1 MAARAPSPLQLPTSS
16 ANFTLTSI
24 SSLASLWKSKSA
36 AATGFRSLCRA
47 WNGPSEQLLQVRNSS
62 RREQFDDRSRSLR
75 KQKGVH
81 PMKYK
86 MLGILFLLFAAWTA
100 PVTAGTRFIVRN
112 PSGLTSLQQLCAT
125 LGCSVSGSLD
135 GGVGKLFLVTA
146 PAFVDPNAFIQI
158 LRAQPGITN
167 AELDTLLKVLQARA
181 TAPPSGLSDATPVN
195 YFGVSVMHGY
205 VAQPASTIIRLPD
218 TQSAFGVSGAGI
230 VAVIDTG
237 VDPTHPV
244 LQGVLVPGND
254 FTRNSSGPGS
264 ELPDVNQSSIGP
276 NPSPLI
282 VNQSSVAVL
291 DQLSGT
297 NFSQP
302 QYAAFGH
309 GTMVA
314 GIVHLVAP
322 TAQIMPLKAFRADG
336 SGYLSDVLSAI
347 YFATQNG
354 ANVINMSFSVATYS
368 QEMARATK
376 FASHHQVICVA
387 SAGNDGK
394 EETVYPAGLA
404 SVMGVGSTAND
415 DTRSTFSNYGE
426 DLVWVAAPGE
436 GMITTYPFGTYAAG
450 WGTSFS
456 TPMVSG
462 AAALL
467 LSISA
472 NCNESCA
479 EKSVANAVPLSS
491 DLGNGRLDLYQA
503 VSYARRSLSS
513 P

>member
-1 MAARAPSPLQLPTSS
+1 
-16 ANFTLTSI
+16 
-24 SSLASLWKSKSA
+24 
-36 AATGFRSLCRA
+36 
-47 WNGPSEQLLQVRNSS
+47 
-62 RREQFDDRSRSLR
+62 
-75 KQKGVH
+75 
-81 PMKYK
+81 MKYK

-125 LGCSVSGSLD
+125 LGCSVSGGLD

-146 PAFVDPNAFIQI
+146 PALVDPNAFIQI

-167 AELDTLLKVLQARA
+167 AELDALLKVLQATA
-181 TAPPSGLSDATPVN
+181 SAPPSGLSDATPVS

-218 TQSAFGVSGAGI
+218 AQSAFSVSGAGI

-244 LQGVLVPGND
+244 LQGV
-254 FTRNSSGPGS
+254 
-264 ELPDVNQSSIGP
+264 PDVNQSSIGP
-276 NPSPLI
+276 FPSPLM
-282 VNQSSVAVL
+282 VNQSTAAVL

-297 NFSQP
+297 NLSQP

-322 TAQIMPLKAFRADG
+322 TAQIMSLKSFGADG
-336 SGYLSDVLSAI
+336 SGYLSDVLRAI

-368 QEMARATK
+368 QEMASAIK
-376 FASHHQVICVA
+376 FASRHQVICVA

-394 EETVYPAGLA
+394 EETVYPAA
-404 SVMGVGSTAND
+404 IDNVMGVASTTNND
-415 DTRSTFSNYGE
+415 TLSSFSNYGQ

-436 GMITTYPFGTYAAG
+436 GIITTYPFGTYAAG

-456 TPMVSG
+456 APMVSG

-467 LSISA
+467 LGVNSR
-472 NCNESCA
+472 CNESCA
-479 EKSVANAVPLSS
+479 EQSLAHAVPISP
-491 DLGNGRLDLYQA
+491 DLGNGRLHLYQA
-503 VSYARRSLSS
+503 VSAWRQALGL